1 MAIAALDK
9 EEAEKAGGVW
19 NVVGVTGVQ
28 GRMRL
33 VSDLCTPATMC
44 STRPVIRLVQET
56 LRRRFRGFAGTLD
69 LRQRVKELHA
79 YDTWETNPDLKI
91 MVLPLT
97 VQLMQLEPVQVRPRV
112 Q

>member
-33 VSDLCTPATMC
+33 
-44 STRPVIRLVQET
+44 T

>member
-33 VSDLCTPATMC
+33 RLSDGDSEDLLGHWTSA
-44 STRPVIRLVQET
+44 
-56 LRRRFRGFAGTLD
+56 RG
-69 LRQRVKELHA
+69 
-79 YDTWETNPDLKI
+79 
-91 MVLPLT
+91 
-97 VQLMQLEPVQVRPRV
+97 
-112 Q
+112 